1 MSARNID
8 KFAELGRLLIE
19 NHDNRDDLS
28 SDETL
33 KLLQTAREPG
43 NDDRIINAI
52 TAAFYMG
59 YAAGYRRAGSRRVT
73 TVGEY
78 MKEQQAK
85 AAAENSYSN

>member
-33 KLLQTAREPG
+33 KLLQTARKPG

-59 YAAGYRRAGSRRVT
+59 YAAGYKRRDNSRVIT
-73 TVGEY
+73 AGEY
-78 MKEQQAK
+78 LKRQQAK
-85 AAAENSYSN
+85 TAAENSYFD

>member
-43 NDDRIINAI
+43 NDDRIIKAI

-59 YAAGYRRAGSRRVT
+59 YAAGYRRAGSCRVT
-73 TVGEY
+73 TIGEY
-78 MKEQQAK
+78 IKEQS
-85 AAAENSYSN
+85 AAAGVNS

>member
-19 NHDNRDDLS
+19 NHGNRDDLS

-43 NDDRIINAI
+43 DDSIINAI
-52 TAAFYMG
+52 AAAFYIG
-59 YAAGYRRAGSRRVT
+59 YAAGYKRRGNSRVT
-73 TVGEY
+73 TIGEY
-78 MKEQQAK
+78 IKEQS
-85 AAAENSYSN
+85 AAAGVNS

>member
-19 NHDNRDDLS
+19 NHGNRDDLS

-43 NDDRIINAI
+43 DASIINAI

-59 YAAGYRRAGSRRVT
+59 YAAGYRRRDKSRVV

-78 MKEQQAK
+78 IKEQQAK
-85 AAAENSYSN
+85 TAGGNSFSN